1 MDSILEEEEEEDEE
15 EEDTEFPS
23 EILFRFLLGTLLSFS
38 AGREGRNEVSVPRE
52 RGRGVCSPSG
62 MGTPPAAATSPPAER
77 PRSHRRAA
85 AGDMGF
91 TSATWHRAA
100 NSAQAPPKWMNSKV
114 QPSQS
119 LIACRQCLC

>member
-62 MGTPPAAATSPPAER
+62 MGMPPAAATSPPAER
-77 PRSHRRAA
+77 PRSHLVTQL
-85 AGDMGF
+85 G
-91 TSATWHRAA
+91 TWA
-100 NSAQAPPKWMNSKV
+100 SPPPPGTELPTVLRHPQNG
-114 QPSQS
+114 
-119 LIACRQCLC
+119 